1 MSAKADIYPNKN
13 LRIRHQN
20 RPVVVLVV
28 NPQIF
33 NLFGGAGGRVPLGGG
48 FLPARLCR
56 ATARSDCSEIGCP
69 RSAGIDR
76 RHRPDLTSGTF
87 LVPLLVTKEERHAAD
102 AVRPRPK
109 MPFVLRHIAPP
120 SLHSTNVPCP
130 SKNSTP
136 CGPAS
141 TTGIPGSKAYSVPS
155 GAAARTMPSV
165 LREKYNTVL

>member
-1 MSAKADIYPNKN
+1 MKGKFEDSSPKPSGCG
-13 LRIRHQN
+13 
-20 RPVVVLVV
+20 
-28 NPQIF
+28 
-33 NLFGGAGGRVPLGGG
+33 FGGEFSNFQPLWGSRGTGPPGRGL
-48 FLPARLCR
+48 LPARLCR
-56 ATARSDCSEIGCP
+56 ATARSAVQKQSRSDCSEIGCP

-76 RHRPDLTSGTF
+76 RHRPDLTSETF